1 MKTTHKIL
9 GIFPEYQIKTYPLE
23 VRVKTNIEGLKVQSK
38 DVEKDKEAV
47 VATTKFVPTSYQV
60 TGKTDL
66 GSLDIKVTTDVKQ
79 AKDNKV
85 VLSLLTNTYEIQ
97 ASLPKDISN
106 PTNIK
111 LFANDKEITTN
122 LTKDIKLVDNQEV
135 TIYATFVYENAT
147 YKTKK
152 ISLTAD
158 PETHI
163 IEAKLALDEEA
174 QSKIKKTQKEREHK
188 EAQEQ
193 KERETRENIESF
205 ADSNLKVTKK
215 GLDLMAIQLG
225 DYSNIAGRWSDG
237 QKTIDFAQELTKFTS
252 ATDVTVTSKL
262 KGNSL
267 EFLMQPDV
275 GVGSF
280 AYLIY
285 PAGTATMDLKGA
297 RIANSDDMSKDRI
310 LVMHEVYGSFFYR
323 ESHSGGTDTKNSVN
337 DFTGIE
343 ADLESF
349 MNAYRSAVNKTIST
363 KKDYMADLYVSK
375 ENPAYEETLGWF
387 LDANEPYQN
396 VSTKS
401 FSNIQEEGDTISFD
415 VLIDN
420 NGTDSKRFYKL
431 KKVKDG
437 YKILEFRY

>member
-1 MKTTHKIL
+1 MMNRRL
-9 GIFPEYQIKTYPLE
+9 GIALLCSVCVLAACQSNQTKVDKTAQSYAKSTQNSAKKQEKAKTPTNTVTEIGSNYPELYGKWQNETGTTLE
-23 VRVKTNIEGLKVQSK
+23 VMA
-38 DVEKDKEAV
+38 D
-47 VATTKFVPTSYQV
+47 
-60 TGKTDL
+60 
-66 GSLDIKVTTDVKQ
+66 GSLQLKSSSQTLNGHLKGDAYQLSGQESGNGQFSYKYELDFTGFEDI
-79 AKDNKV
+79 
-85 VLSLLTNTYEIQ
+85 LY
-97 ASLPKDISN
+97 LPKDN
-106 PTNIK
+106 
-111 LFANDKEITTN
+111 
-122 LTKDIKLVDNQEV
+122 
-135 TIYATFVYENAT
+135 NAGKFLIGD
-147 YKTKK
+147 KTKNRLVLHRSDESND
-152 ISLTAD
+152 ISK
-158 PETHI
+158 PGV
-163 IEAKLALDEEA
+163 
-174 QSKIKKTQKEREHK
+174 S
-188 EAQEQ
+188 QELIFY
-193 KERETRENIESF
+193 RVND

>member
-205 ADSNLKVTKK
+205 MTDYIDAMRSSISRRSVQFDRYFDTSS
-215 GLDLMAIQLG
+215 AIYKIYVNYIEDG
-225 DYSNIAGRWSDG
+225 GVAKANIAY
-237 QKTIDFAQELTKFTS
+237 QQTIDY
-252 ATDVTVTSKL
+252 TVTNISKEGDDYVVSVHNQFREHYL
-262 KGNSL
+262 NGKSDTVEKNQVFKLRPNG
-267 EFLMQPDV
+267 D
-275 GVGSF
+275 SF
-280 AYLIY
+280 LIY
-285 PAGTATMDLKGA
+285 DV
-297 RIANSDDMSKDRI
+297 S
-310 LVMHEVYGSFFYR
+310 
-323 ESHSGGTDTKNSVN
+323 
-337 DFTGIE
+337 E
-343 ADLESF
+343 A
-349 MNAYRSAVNKTIST
+349 
-363 KKDYMADLYVSK
+363 
-375 ENPAYEETLGWF
+375 
-387 LDANEPYQN
+387 
-396 VSTKS
+396 
-401 FSNIQEEGDTISFD
+401 
-415 VLIDN
+415 
-420 NGTDSKRFYKL
+420 
-431 KKVKDG
+431 
-437 YKILEFRY
+437 

>member
-1 MKTTHKIL
+1 MNRRL
-9 GIFPEYQIKTYPLE
+9 GIALLCSVCVLAACQSNQTKVDKTAQSYAKSTQNSAKKQEKAKTPTNTVTEIGSNYPELYGKWQNETGTTLE
-23 VRVKTNIEGLKVQSK
+23 VMA
-38 DVEKDKEAV
+38 D
-47 VATTKFVPTSYQV
+47 
-60 TGKTDL
+60 
-66 GSLDIKVTTDVKQ
+66 GSLQLKSSSQTLNGHLKGDAYQLSGQESGNGQFSYKYELDFTGFEDI
-79 AKDNKV
+79 
-85 VLSLLTNTYEIQ
+85 LY
-97 ASLPKDISN
+97 LPKDN
-106 PTNIK
+106 
-111 LFANDKEITTN
+111 
-122 LTKDIKLVDNQEV
+122 
-135 TIYATFVYENAT
+135 NAGKFLIGD
-147 YKTKK
+147 KTKNRLVLHRSDESND
-152 ISLTAD
+152 ISK
-158 PETHI
+158 PGV
-163 IEAKLALDEEA
+163 
-174 QSKIKKTQKEREHK
+174 S
-188 EAQEQ
+188 QELIFY
-193 KERETRENIESF
+193 RVND

-275 GVGSF
+275 GVGTF

-387 LDANEPYQN
+387 LDADEPYQN
-396 VSTKS
+396 VLTKS

>member
-1 MKTTHKIL
+1 MNRRL
-9 GIFPEYQIKTYPLE
+9 GIALLCSVCVLAACQSNQTKVDKTAQSYAKSTQNSAKKQEKAKTPTNTVTEIGSNYPELYGKWQNETGTTLE
-23 VRVKTNIEGLKVQSK
+23 VMA
-38 DVEKDKEAV
+38 D
-47 VATTKFVPTSYQV
+47 
-60 TGKTDL
+60 
-66 GSLDIKVTTDVKQ
+66 GSLQLKSSSQTLNGHLKGDAYQLSGQESGNGQFSYKYELDFTGFEDI
-79 AKDNKV
+79 
-85 VLSLLTNTYEIQ
+85 LY
-97 ASLPKDISN
+97 LPKDN
-106 PTNIK
+106 
-111 LFANDKEITTN
+111 
-122 LTKDIKLVDNQEV
+122 
-135 TIYATFVYENAT
+135 NAGKFLIGD
-147 YKTKK
+147 KTKNRLVLHRSDESND
-152 ISLTAD
+152 ISK
-158 PETHI
+158 PGV
-163 IEAKLALDEEA
+163 
-174 QSKIKKTQKEREHK
+174 S
-188 EAQEQ
+188 QELIFY
-193 KERETRENIESF
+193 RVND